1 MKGYI
6 LFLLLTLPYGA
17 EFASAQNKVLFRV
30 DFHLQLAGRPEI
42 GSHFLSDAHRSK
54 GPAVDWQM
62 SFIDFKG
69 LRAGF
74 GSKRALFLIDQPQT
88 IGDFYSSRYKFRYV
102 HAEYHRKLVQNL
114 EWYAV
119 AGVGSVRISQH
130 DEIGNFFG
138 TMTGFGTFAGMHLQ
152 LNATKWLAF
161 TAGGEYLYHRMGIAA
176 PQEFQSY
183 FRHVHQV
190 WVGGGLK
197 VTFWEQKSGTRE
209 QGPKPANK
217 IRYRDIKREEKQ
229 SID

>member
-1 MKGYI
+1 MKGHL
-6 LFLLLTLPYGA
+6 LFLLLTLTCGA
-17 EFASAQNKVLFRV
+17 KFVFAQNKVLFRV
-30 DFHLQLAGRPEI
+30 DLHLQLAARPEI

-88 IGDFYSSRYKFRYV
+88 MGDFYSSRYKFRYV
-102 HAEYHRKLVQNL
+102 HAEYHRTLVQNL

-119 AGVGSVRISQH
+119 AGLGSVRITQQ

-138 TMTGFGTFAGMHLQ
+138 TMTGFGAFTGLHLQ
-152 LNATKWLAF
+152 FNATKWLAF
-161 TAGGEYLYHRMGIAA
+161 TAGGEYLYHRMGIEA
-176 PQEFQSY
+176 PAEFRSY
-183 FRHVHQV
+183 FRHVQQV

-197 VTFWEQKSGTRE
+197 FTFWEQKAGKDLQRT
-209 QGPKPANK
+209 KPSNQ
-217 IRYRDIKREEKQ
+217 IRYNDLKREEGQ
-229 SID
+229 SFE